1 MKRNTQK
8 ILGEYEEHLLYQERS
23 QKTVEKYIRDLRAF
37 FTFLDGKKMDK
48 EAVLRWKE
56 KLRETHAPV
65 SINSML
71 AAVNSYLEFAG
82 MPQMKV
88 KPLKVQRE
96 IFSRPE
102 KELTREEYVRLVK
115 AADQKGN
122 RRLSLLLQA
131 ICATGIRVSELQYI
145 TKEALSTG
153 QAFVACK
160 GKSRTVF
167 LHRDLCRAL
176 RSYCKETG
184 IESGPVFR
192 TKSGRP
198 LDRNNIWRDMKS
210 LCQSAG
216 VEPKKV
222 FPHNLRHLFAK
233 AYYMLEK
240 DLVKLADLLGH
251 ANISTTRIYTMESGR
266 EHLRQLEMMKLV
278 ITT

>member
-1 MKRNTQK
+1 M
-8 ILGEYEEHLLYQERS
+8 LYQERS

-82 MPQMKV
+82 MPADEGKAAESTEGD
-88 KPLKVQRE
+88 L
-96 IFSRPE
+96 SRPE

-115 AADQKGN
+115 ADRSEGKQE
-122 RRLSLLLQA
+122 RLSLLLQA

-160 GKSRTVF
+160 GKKPYRFSAPGFMPRASE
-167 LHRDLCRAL
+167 LLQRDR
-176 RSYCKETG
+176 Y
-184 IESGPVFR
+184 
-192 TKSGRP
+192 
-198 LDRNNIWRDMKS
+198 
-210 LCQSAG
+210 
-216 VEPKKV
+216 
-222 FPHNLRHLFAK
+222 
-233 AYYMLEK
+233 
-240 DLVKLADLLGH
+240 
-251 ANISTTRIYTMESGR
+251 
-266 EHLRQLEMMKLV
+266 
-278 ITT
+278 

>member
-1 MKRNTQK
+1 MKRDIQK
-8 ILGEYEEHLLYQERS
+8 ILKEYEKHLQYQERS
-23 QKTVEKYIRDLRAF
+23 QKTIEKYIRDLRAF
-37 FTFLDGKKMDK
+37 FIFLNGKKIEK
-48 EAVLRWKE
+48 EAVLKWKE
-56 KLRETHAPV
+56 TLRETHAPA

-71 AAVNSYLEFAG
+71 AAVNGYLEFTG
-82 MPQMKV
+82 VPQMKV
-88 KPLKVQRE
+88 KPLKMQRE
-96 IFSRPE
+96 IFSKPE

-115 AADQKGN
+115 TAEQKGN
-122 RRLSLLLQA
+122 RRLSLLLQS

-145 TKEALSTG
+145 TKEALCTG
-153 QAFVACK
+153 QAAVTCK
-160 GKSRTVF
+160 GKNRVVF

-176 RSYCKETG
+176 RNYCRETG
-184 IESGPVFR
+184 IVSGPVFR

-210 LCQSAG
+210 LCGSAG

-251 ANISTTRIYTMESGR
+251 ANISTTRIYTMESGK
-266 EHLRQLEMMKLV
+266 EHLRQLERMELV